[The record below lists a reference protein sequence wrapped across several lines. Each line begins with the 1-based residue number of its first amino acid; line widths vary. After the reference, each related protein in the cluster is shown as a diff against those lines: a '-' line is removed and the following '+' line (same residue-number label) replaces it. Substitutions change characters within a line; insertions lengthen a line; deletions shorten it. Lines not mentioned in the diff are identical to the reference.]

1 MERTIEMTFKILALI
16 IFISSTGLMAVLY
29 LVPQF
34 LEKPSHIVLK
44 QKGRFELRQYEDILL
59 SSVKVSGDQYSALRS
74 GFKPLA
80 EYIFA
85 REREGDKISMTA
97 PVMQSSGETENEWV
111 VSFSMPSKYH
121 KVSLP
126 DPSNDRVYAE
136 EMKQIT
142 AAVLRFSGHADQR
155 LLDSKTELL
164 SDWIEATGYRIISKP
179 KYLFYNPPRTP
190 GFLKRN
196 EVMLIVDNERVG
208 N

>member
-1 MERTIEMTFKILALI
+1 MTFKILALI

-34 LEKPSHIVLK
+34 LENPSHIVLK
-44 QKGRFELRQYEDILL
+44 QKGKFEIRQYEDILL
-59 SSVKVSGDQYSALRS
+59 SSVKVSGDQYGALRN

-80 EYIFA
+80 GYIFA
-85 REREGDKISMTA
+85 KERDGDKISMTA

-111 VSFSMPSKYH
+111 VSFAMPSKYN
-121 KVSLP
+121 KVNLP
-126 DPSNDRVYAE
+126 DPRNDRVYTE

-142 AAVLRFSGHADQR
+142 AAVLRFSGNADKR
-155 LLDSKTELL
+155 LLDSKTKLL
-164 SDWIEATGYRIISKP
+164 SDWIKTTGYKIISKP

-208 N
+208 D